1 MAEEAFED
9 YGSGG
14 DSPFGPS
21 TFRRSINRKSG
32 RFARRSMRRAERPEI
47 KISSS
52 NDMNNNGA
60 GASANGTDTTANEAI
75 GHVESDIDELSDQ
88 MNEMTRR
95 MLRIEEERQAKSE
108 HTEQVKI
115 ENTELRM
122 RVNELEAQL
131 HDVTLKYDETKQRER
146 QRAKEQI
153 EKIEREKKLQL
164 EMATN
169 QLTQTQEEL
178 TRHERDNEKLRLKTD
193 KYKKQIE
200 QYNDKLEDTQNR
212 IVEQI
217 EKYQLLN
224 EKTSAERESLSQQLA
239 ESTQIRGELQIH
251 VNQLEQQYKELAAKY
266 KEMKKSA
273 SEAMQL
279 VKKQETTGSSEMT
292 DLREENEKLT
302 QQIED
307 LNLQLLQQH
316 IAKSK
321 DFQKNPE
328 EESLASEIG
337 MLEVDQITMKYAT
350 LKIERQQLQE
360 YLDTLL
366 ANILERDPSLLES
379 FSTRNLQ

>member
-1 MAEEAFED
+1 
-9 YGSGG
+9 
-14 DSPFGPS
+14 
-21 TFRRSINRKSG
+21 
-32 RFARRSMRRAERPEI
+32 
-47 KISSS
+47 
-52 NDMNNNGA
+52 
-60 GASANGTDTTANEAI
+60 
-75 GHVESDIDELSDQ
+75 
-88 MNEMTRR
+88 
-95 MLRIEEERQAKSE
+95 
-108 HTEQVKI
+108 
-115 ENTELRM
+115 M

-131 HDVTLKYDETKQRER
+131 HDLTLKYDETKQRER

-164 EMATN
+164 EVATN
-169 QLTQTQEEL
+169 QLKQTQEEL
-178 TRHERDNEKLRLKTD
+178 TRHEKDNEKLRQKTD

-200 QYNDKLEDTQNR
+200 QYNDKLEDSQNR

-217 EKYQLLN
+217 EKYQALN
-224 EKTSAERESLSQQLA
+224 EKTSAEREQLGQQLN

-279 VKKQETTGSSEMT
+279 VKKQETTGNSEMS

-337 MLEVDQITMKYAT
+337 MLEVDEITMKYNRITTEYAT

-366 ANILERDPSLLES
+366 ANILERDPSLLEKRP
-379 FSTRNLQ
+379 TGLV

>member
-1 MAEEAFED
+1 
-9 YGSGG
+9 
-14 DSPFGPS
+14 
-21 TFRRSINRKSG
+21 
-32 RFARRSMRRAERPEI
+32 MRRAERPEI
-47 KISSS
+47 KITRQEESV
-52 NDMNNNGA
+52 NGNGVDME
-60 GASANGTDTTANEAI
+60 TI

-131 HDVTLKYDETKQRER
+131 HDVTLKYEETKARER

-153 EKIEREKKLQL
+153 DKIEREKQLQL
-164 EMATN
+164 EVATN
-169 QLTQTQEEL
+169 QLKQTQEEL
-178 TRHERDNEKLRLKTD
+178 SRHERENEKLRQKTD

-200 QYNDKLEDTQNR
+200 QYNEKLEDSQTR
-212 IVEQI
+212 ICDQI

-224 EKTSAERESLSQQLA
+224 EKTSAEREQLGQQLH
-239 ESTQIRGELQIH
+239 ESTQVRGELQIH
-251 VNQLEQQYKELAAKY
+251 VTQLEQQYKELATKY

-273 SEAMQL
+273 AEAMNL
-279 VKKQETTGSSEMT
+279 VKKQEMTGTTEMS

-337 MLEVDQITMKYAT
+337 MLEVDEITMKYAT

-379 FSTRNLQ
+379 FSTRNFQQ

>member
-32 RFARRSMRRAERPEI
+32 RFGRRSMRRAERPEI
-47 KISSS
+47 KINTS
-52 NDMNNNGA
+52 DMNNN
-60 GASANGTDTTANEAI
+60 SQSNQNGNDLMANEAI
-75 GHVESDIDELSDQ
+75 VHVESDIDELSDQ

-131 HDVTLKYDETKQRER
+131 HDLTLKYDETKQRER

-153 EKIEREKKLQL
+153 EKIDREKKLQL
-164 EMATN
+164 EVATN
-169 QLTQTQEEL
+169 QLKQTQEEL
-178 TRHERDNEKLRLKTD
+178 TRHEKDNEKLRQKTD

-200 QYNDKLEDTQNR
+200 QYNDKLEDSQNR

-217 EKYQLLN
+217 EKYQALN
-224 EKTSAERESLSQQLA
+224 EKTSAEREQLGQQLN

-273 SEAMQL
+273 SDAMQL
-279 VKKQETTGSSEMT
+279 VKKQETTGNSEIS

-337 MLEVDQITMKYAT
+337 MLEVDEITMKYAT

-366 ANILERDPSLLES
+366 ANILERDPSLLEKRP
-379 FSTRNLQ
+379 TGLV